1 MQRMRQRREEKNK
14 TQNNFHEIAATFV
27 HELIFGNYLIIL
39 EAIYILSL
47 FNSNTTY
54 KDQICELHCRR
65 IY

>member
-1 MQRMRQRREEKNK
+1 MQRMRQRREEKK

-39 EAIYILSL
+39 KAIYILSL